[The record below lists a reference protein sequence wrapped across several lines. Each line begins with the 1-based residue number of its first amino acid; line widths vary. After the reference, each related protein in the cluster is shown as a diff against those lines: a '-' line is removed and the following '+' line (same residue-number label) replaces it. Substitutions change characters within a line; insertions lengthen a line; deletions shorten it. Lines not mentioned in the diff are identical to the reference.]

1 MFEVWVSFKTSGGFG
16 FEFGFDLPCRA
27 LSALSQAVPTEGPQ
41 QTRPLNASLRSP
53 CFPRSCPRLWIQN
66 LRRWV
71 VRNEFWRFY
80 EVTKGL
86 WQTLLTE
93 WYALDGFDYH
103 ILILCQFMHTVNAYF
118 FLAYPLQSY
127 NRFNCFNGHKNT
139 QTLLLAKTSDVNKY
153 VIFWNKRL
161 NILSKA
167 CLFYKWLLPSMY
179 CHWNYTDPHKNVNLS
194 KIHYKLFTMYVKRG
208 FIVTIN
214 FQNDVKHMGGGS
226 YIRKNKPNLVC

>member
-86 WQTLLTE
+86 WQTLLIE

-139 QTLLLAKTSDVNKY
+139 QTLLLAKTNMLSFEIKDWIFCPKPVCSISDYCPLCIAIETTLTHTKMLIWARSIIN
-153 VIFWNKRL
+153 
-161 NILSKA
+161 
-167 CLFYKWLLPSMY
+167 CLQCMLKGDL
-179 CHWNYTDPHKNVNLS
+179 
-194 KIHYKLFTMYVKRG
+194 
-208 FIVTIN
+208 
-214 FQNDVKHMGGGS
+214 
-226 YIRKNKPNLVC
+226 